1 MKRYTLLTADMDGTV
16 LNTRKEITPRT
27 ARAIHR
33 ALAAGWEIL
42 FAPGRCL
49 AEVRPYLADFPD
61 MHYLLC
67 HSGATVTDLRTGR
80 DLCSVPIHPDTVKKV
95 LAVTAGSDAAAV
107 FFLGNELYIEER
119 FRGRM
124 PYFGCQCFEALYERC
139 AHWVPDREA
148 LLQEHIHDVRK
159 LNFFFHETE
168 EWRRCGEL
176 FREMPVEFAS
186 GIPNNFEITAPGVSK
201 GEGLRLL
208 CRTLGID
215 IAQTVACGDEGNDVS
230 ILRAA
235 GLGVAMG
242 NATAEAKAAADVQ
255 VADCDHDGVAE
266 AIERYLGQS
275 IRREGSE

>member
-1 MKRYTLLTADMDGTV
+1 M
-16 LNTRKEITPRT
+16 
-27 ARAIHR
+27 
-33 ALAAGWEIL
+33 
-42 FAPGRCL
+42 
-49 AEVRPYLADFPD
+49 
-61 MHYLLC
+61 
-67 HSGATVTDLRTGR
+67 
-80 DLCSVPIHPDTVKKV
+80 KKV

-186 GIPNNFEITAPGVSK
+186 GIPNNFEITAPGVRPAPPLPRPGDRYCPDRGLRRRGQRRQHPPGGGSRRRHGQRHGG
-201 GEGLRLL
+201 GEGRGGRPGGGLRP
-208 CRTLGID
+208 
-215 IAQTVACGDEGNDVS
+215 
-230 ILRAA
+230 
-235 GLGVAMG
+235 
-242 NATAEAKAAADVQ
+242 
-255 VADCDHDGVAE
+255 
-266 AIERYLGQS
+266 
-275 IRREGSE
+275 RRRGRSH